1 VIFGRRRPR
10 IGRTGGFAGRNDQ
23 RRFMRDMQRGGILNA
38 IVGLFMFRIT
48 RMISGCLFF
57 IVIIAV
63 ILVIAFIAN

>member
-1 VIFGRRRPR
+1 
-10 IGRTGGFAGRNDQ
+10 
-23 RRFMRDMQRGGILNA
+23 MRDMQRGGILNA